1 MSNRE
6 MSVPRLIAIRYISIR
21 SHSHLVSFMSAIS
34 IFGLSIGV
42 GILITAMSIMN
53 GFDTEMR
60 ENILGVVPHITL
72 STDENLELQE
82 WENIAGSVSELSEVN
97 GISPVI
103 NVGGVVE
110 TESGNSG
117 VLVAGINPQ
126 MEENVSVIGKFFVN
140 GELENLNDTRW
151 GIVIGQ
157 SLAGQLK
164 VNVGE
169 SVNLFSPSIDI
180 NPLAPRATFRQFEV
194 VGIFKVGNQQIDN
207 NLVIANIES
216 IRALFKMRQ
225 NYNGLRLR
233 TRDVLKVA
241 ETEGRLSD
249 LVPEQILITAWTTQF
264 GAIYENIKFSRSI
277 ISLMLWLLIM
287 VAAFNLIVSLIMIV
301 KGKASDIAILRALGA
316 SPSVIR
322 SIFLWQGGLI
332 GSIGIFLGVILG
344 LFGSSQIGSL
354 ASYLETLFSVS
365 LLNPDVYP
373 LDSLPSQISVYD
385 VGKLVIGVFGLAI
398 LATIYPSSHAASI
411 PPAQSL
417 RSK

>member
-1 MSNRE
+1 

-164 VNVGE
+164 VNLGE

-194 VGIFKVGNQQIDN
+194 VGIFKVGNQQLDN

-249 LVPEQILITAWTTQF
+249 LVPEQILITSWTTQF
-264 GAIYENIKFSRSI
+264 GANNENIKNKHVNYLKNISYWREDRAIRNNIPKRWIFSDSELIKIITSKPGRLPHVLENLKHSMSEKDMNFIKSI
-277 ISLMLWLLIM
+277 LNDQYIKPSSVNQNIDGNLYNERVNKCHLVLEKIALEYKLAPTLI
-287 VAAFNLIVSLIMIV
+287 ANKRDIDAFARNKEYV
-301 KGKASDIAILRALGA
+301 KFLHGWRFK
-316 SPSVIR
+316 
-322 SIFLWQGGLI
+322 IF
-332 GSIGIFLGVILG
+332 
-344 LFGSSQIGSL
+344 
-354 ASYLETLFSVS
+354 
-365 LLNPDVYP
+365 
-373 LDSLPSQISVYD
+373 
-385 VGKLVIGVFGLAI
+385 GKLL
-398 LATIYPSSHAASI
+398 
-411 PPAQSL
+411 Q
-417 RSK
+417 

>member
-1 MSNRE
+1 MNKHQ
-6 MSVPRLIAIRYISIR
+6 MSVPQLIAIRYVSIR

-34 IFGLSIGV
+34 IFGLSLGV

-53 GFDTEMR
+53 GFDIEMR

-72 STDENLELQE
+72 STEEDIELQE
-82 WENIAGSVSELSEVN
+82 WESIANSVSSLSEVN
-97 GISPVI
+97 GMAPVI

-110 TESGNSG
+110 AENGNSG
-117 VLVAGINPQ
+117 VLVSGIDPQ
-126 MEENVSVIGKFFVN
+126 MEGNVSVIGKFFVD
-140 GELENLNDTRW
+140 GALESLGDNRW
-151 GIVIGQ
+151 GIIIGQ
-157 SLAGQLK
+157 SLADQLK
-164 VNVGE
+164 VKLGDL
-169 SVNLFSPSIDI
+169 VNLFSPSIDI
-180 NPLAPRATFRQFEV
+180 NPLSPRATFRQFEV

-207 NLVIANIES
+207 NLVIANLES
-216 IRALFKMRQ
+216 IRALFKVRQ

-249 LVPEQILITAWTTQF
+249 ILPGRISITSWTTQF

-277 ISLMLWLLIM
+277 ITLMLWLLIM

-301 KGKASDIAILRALGA
+301 KGKASDIAILRTLGA

-344 LFGSSQIGSL
+344 VFGSFQIGNL
-354 ASYLETLFSVS
+354 AAYLETLFSVS

-373 LDSLPSQISVYD
+373 LDSLPSQLSASD
-385 VGKLVIGVFGLAI
+385 VGKVIIGVFGLSI

-411 PPAQSL
+411 LPAESL

>member
-72 STDENLELQE
+72 SADENLELQE

-140 GELENLNDTRW
+140 GELKSLSDNRW
-151 GIVIGQ
+151 GIVIEQ
-157 SLAGQLK
+157 SLADQLE
-164 VNVGE
+164 VNLGG

-180 NPLAPRATFRQFEV
+180 NPLAPRVTFRQFEV

-225 NYNGLRLR
+225 NYNGLR
-233 TRDVLKVA
+233 
-241 ETEGRLSD
+241 
-249 LVPEQILITAWTTQF
+249 
-264 GAIYENIKFSRSI
+264 
-277 ISLMLWLLIM
+277 
-287 VAAFNLIVSLIMIV
+287 
-301 KGKASDIAILRALGA
+301 
-316 SPSVIR
+316 
-322 SIFLWQGGLI
+322 
-332 GSIGIFLGVILG
+332 
-344 LFGSSQIGSL
+344 
-354 ASYLETLFSVS
+354 
-365 LLNPDVYP
+365 
-373 LDSLPSQISVYD
+373 
-385 VGKLVIGVFGLAI
+385 
-398 LATIYPSSHAASI
+398 
-411 PPAQSL
+411 
-417 RSK
+417 

>member
-249 LVPEQILITAWTTQF
+249 LVPEQILITSWTTQF

-287 VAAFNLIVSLIMIV
+287 VAAFNLIVSLITV
-301 KGKASDIAILRALGA
+301 SYTHLTLPTKA
-316 SPSVIR
+316 
-322 SIFLWQGGLI
+322 
-332 GSIGIFLGVILG
+332 
-344 LFGSSQIGSL
+344 
-354 ASYLETLFSVS
+354 
-365 LLNPDVYP
+365 
-373 LDSLPSQISVYD
+373 
-385 VGKLVIGVFGLAI
+385 
-398 LATIYPSSHAASI
+398 
-411 PPAQSL
+411 
-417 RSK
+417 

>member
-1 MSNRE
+1 MNNRE

-249 LVPEQILITAWTTQF
+249 LVPEQILITSWTTQF

-385 VGKLVIGVFGLAI
+385 VGKVVIGVFGLAI

-411 PPAQSL
+411 LPAESL